1 MFLRVRG
8 LEFSRFGSLAAHAPP
23 PGFNDRCV
31 ASCMDW
37 YGNARPIFYRGRI
50 FALMGYEL
58 VEGAVD
64 GDALGERSRTNYYD
78 ALRRDLG
85 PAAP

>member
-1 MFLRVRG
+1 
-8 LEFSRFGSLAAHAPP
+8 
-23 PGFNDRCV
+23 
-31 ASCMDW
+31 MDW